1 MPGKQKG
8 IGKEGFLVENRS
20 IYQDIAM
27 RTGGDI
33 YLGLVGPVRTGKS
46 TFIKKFMET
55 LVIPHMEG
63 EARRERAVDE
73 LPQSAAGRTIMT
85 TEPKFIPEEAV
96 QIQLDDQA
104 SFRVR
109 LIDCVG
115 YVVPSALGYV
125 EDEGPRMV
133 VTPWFDEE
141 VPFNM
146 AAEIGTRKVI
156 QEHST
161 IGLVVTT
168 DGSISDIPRQE
179 YEEAEERVIEELKA
193 IQKPFVVLLNATD
206 PASARVQEMAEQLQ
220 EKYGVPVMP
229 VNCLQLTQTDIRSIL
244 SAVLYQFPVRQIGV
258 DLPRW
263 ILTLEKEHPLRQS
276 LVCAVMEKARQI
288 ACIRDVEPNLKAL
301 SQLEQVESCG
311 VSGIDLGRGSV
322 KVKLQ
327 VPPELLYR
335 IISQQT
341 GISIENEAQ
350 LMPCMQQLAQIKREY
365 EKIKGAL
372 EQVEAVGYGIV
383 MPSLE
388 ELRLEQ
394 PEIVKQGS
402 RYGVRLKASAPS
414 IHMMKADITTEIS
427 PIVGSEKQSQELVMY
442 LLQEFE
448 DSPEKIW
455 ESNIFGKSLHSLVNE
470 GLHNKL
476 YRMPQEARLKLQ
488 ETIERIINEGCS
500 GLICVII

>member
-1 MPGKQKG
+1 M
-8 IGKEGFLVENRS
+8 ENRS

-206 PASARVQEMAEQLQ
+206 PASARVREMTEQLQ

-301 SQLEQVESCG
+301 LFSSMARSSAASGVPACFNASCFCSRSFLYSNSQLRS
-311 VSGIDLGRGSV
+311 S
-322 KVKLQ
+322 
-327 VPPELLYR
+327 Y
-335 IISQQT
+335 
-341 GISIENEAQ
+341 N
-350 LMPCMQQLAQIKREY
+350 
-365 EKIKGAL
+365 
-372 EQVEAVGYGIV
+372 
-383 MPSLE
+383 
-388 ELRLEQ
+388 
-394 PEIVKQGS
+394 
-402 RYGVRLKASAPS
+402 
-414 IHMMKADITTEIS
+414 
-427 PIVGSEKQSQELVMY
+427 
-442 LLQEFE
+442 
-448 DSPEKIW
+448 
-455 ESNIFGKSLHSLVNE
+455 
-470 GLHNKL
+470 
-476 YRMPQEARLKLQ
+476 
-488 ETIERIINEGCS
+488 
-500 GLICVII
+500 